1 MNNTESVKLAT
12 LFFCLLPLTAIIS
25 PILSITALINL
36 LKNEFTGYN
45 KIIWLFI
52 IWIPF
57 IGPILYFTISK
68 KQKKHIESSPDIDT
82 PEKRKYKRLF
92 K

>member
-1 MNNTESVKLAT
+1 MNNPESAKIAALC
-12 LFFCLLPLTAIIS
+12 FCLIPLTAIIS

-36 LKNEFTGYN
+36 LRNEFTGYN
-45 KIIWLFI
+45 KIIWFFV

-68 KQKKHIESSPDIDT
+68 KNKTHIEESPNIET
-82 PEKRKYKRLF
+82 PEKRKYRRLF